1 MNERTTTEMLVR
13 PQGVAGRSAVPV
25 SLRTES
31 VLESP
36 EDERKRKRRE
46 AQRRHALAWY
56 RRNRDYV
63 VQKLREKR
71 RQRGAPERQWR
82 TKEEV
87 AEYRKQWRA
96 INKAKCKAYRAKWSR
111 ENKEKVNAQQR
122 RWRKANNDYARQ
134 RDKKYRAKRTRE
146 TMRDQMRRFREKHP
160 EYSAMYHR
168 KQIVNLADWY
178 VRARMSRGTAI
189 PPKAWPDGLVELNKT
204 NIKLKRQLWHS
215 QKTSTNSVT
224 NS

>member
-1 MNERTTTEMLVR
+1 MNERTTSEVLVR
-13 PQGVAGRSAVPV
+13 SEGVSDRSAVPL
-25 SLRTES
+25 SLRTEP

-36 EDERKRKRRE
+36 EDERKQKRRE
-46 AQRRHALAWY
+46 AQRRRALVWY
-56 RRNRDYV
+56 YRNRDYV

-71 RQRGAPERQWR
+71 RQRGAPERRWR
-82 TKEEV
+82 TKEQV
-87 AEYRKQWRA
+87 SEYQKQWRA
-96 INKAKCKAYRAKWSR
+96 KNKAKCKAYRSKWAR
-111 ENKEKVNAQQR
+111 ENKDKVNAQQR
-122 RWRKANNDYARQ
+122 RWRQANNEYARQ

-146 TMRDQMRRFREKHP
+146 TVRNQMRRFRERHP

-178 VRARMSRGTAI
+178 VRARMSRGTSL
-189 PPKAWPDGLVELNKT
+189 PPKAWPAVLVELNKT

-215 QKTSTNSVT
+215 QKTSTNSAT